1 MTPGSCSSEAVGLS
15 PRKIG
20 TIKEFYFR
28 HFHPSALLWFRGFAL
43 FEYPHELLDNMRESA
58 INHHYG
64 NWDEI
69 YRSMG
74 SIKPEYDSWLE
85 KYAGILQNSGD
96 IPIIDLGCGYGNDT
110 LFLHERGFKVISCD
124 YSMEA
129 LKRLNHFIDK
139 PVIRHFDMLKGL
151 PFENGSAKVIIA
163 NLSIHYFQWKDTE
176 MIVEEIRRV
185 LDEGGYLLCRVNS
198 TKNIA
203 CYGADGVEIEE
214 NYYTLN
220 GRNKRFFSRHHLER
234 LFKAW
239 DIFHIEEYSFERF
252 GSKKVVWEIAIKKK

>member
-1 MTPGSCSSEAVGLS
+1 MTSGACSHDAAGLH
-15 PRKIG
+15 PLNRG
-20 TIKEFYFR
+20 ALKELCFR

-43 FEYPHELLDNMRESA
+43 FEYPRELLENMREGA

-74 SIKPEYDSWLE
+74 NIKPEYDRWLE

-96 IPIIDLGCGYGNDT
+96 IPIIDLGSGYGNDT
-110 LFLHERGFKVISCD
+110 LFLSERGFKVISCD
-124 YSMEA
+124 LSMEA
-129 LKRLNHFIDK
+129 LKRLSHFIDQ
-139 PVIRHFDMLKGL
+139 PVVRHFDMLTGL

-163 NLSIHYFQWKDTE
+163 NLSIHYFPWKDTE
-176 MIVEEIRRV
+176 MIMDEIRRV

-198 TKNIA
+198 TKNMP
-203 CYGADGVEIEE
+203 CYGGDGVEIEE
-214 NYYTLN
+214 GYYTLN
-220 GRNKRFFSRHHLER
+220 GRNKRFFGRHHLER

-239 DIFHIEEYSFERF
+239 EICHIEEYFFERF
-252 GSKKVVWEIAIKKK
+252 GSEKVVWDVAVKK